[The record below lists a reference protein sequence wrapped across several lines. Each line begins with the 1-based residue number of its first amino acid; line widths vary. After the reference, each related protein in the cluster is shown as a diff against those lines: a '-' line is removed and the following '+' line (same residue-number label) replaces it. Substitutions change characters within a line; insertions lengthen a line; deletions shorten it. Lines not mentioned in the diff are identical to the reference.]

1 MDAVSVTA
9 PLGFTAAGV
18 AAGIKGDG
26 ALDLALVVVDGPA
39 VGAGVFTTNL
49 AAAAPVRLSR
59 DHLALDPAV
68 RAVVLNSGC
77 ANAATG
83 AEGAAAAEMMAGEVA
98 RLLGCPGE
106 RVLVCSTGPIGSKL
120 PTAEVASGIAR
131 AAEALAPDGG
141 HDAAAAILTTDK
153 VTKEVVVHGD
163 GFTVG
168 GMAKGA
174 GMVRPDM
181 ATMLAVL
188 TTDAAVTP
196 GDIDEALRIA
206 VDHSFHSLNI
216 DGCPSTNDCVIAVGS
231 QASGVRP
238 DPLDLAAALTAAAGS
253 LALQLAA
260 DAEGASRVVALSV
273 SGTTDDTVARD
284 LGRAVADSALVRT
297 SFYGGDPNWGRII
310 GAIGSAGIP
319 VAMDKIRITFEQVVV
334 AEHGV
339 GTGVDEDAVADLLDG
354 DFGVGIVVGEGPGHA
369 RVLTTDLTPEYVRF
383 NGERS

>member
-18 AAGIKGDG
+18 AAGIKADG

-39 VGAGVFTTNL
+39 VGAGVFTTNR

-59 DHLALDPAV
+59 IHLATDPAV

-83 AEGAAAAEMMAGEVA
+83 VEGVAAAELMADQVA
-98 RLLGCPGE
+98 RLLGCVGE
-106 RVLVCSTGPIGSKL
+106 RVLVCSTGPIGTEL

-131 AAEALAPDGG
+131 AVGALEPDGG
-141 HDAAAAILTTDK
+141 RDAAAAILTTDK

-196 GDIDEALRIA
+196 EDLDEALRIA

-216 DGCPSTNDCVIAVGS
+216 DGCPSTNDCVIAVAS

-253 LALQLAA
+253 LASQLAA

-284 LGRAVADSALVRT
+284 LGRAVVDSALVRA

-310 GAIGSAGIP
+310 GAIGSAGVP
-319 VAMDKIRITFEQVVV
+319 VAMDQIRISFEQVVV

-354 DFGVGIVVGEGPGHA
+354 DFGVEIVVGEGPGHA